1 MQRKSTAAICLLAI
15 AMLLACSQNSPPNS
29 LFDSAGYH
37 VKDDKVYYLNAFP
50 GKAFEMTDAE
60 AGSFELLDRTN
71 FAKDRHHV
79 YQHDRVISDDPA
91 HFVLLDGDLAK
102 DSHVVYWSDGSV
114 LSEDP
119 AHFAII
125 SNADNYLFTKDG
137 STVHVNGK
145 PIANADSSTFQVL
158 QGAYT
163 RDGQR
168 VFYFDQQI
176 ADADLSS
183 FRKLDGPYASDATHV
198 YWTGKTI
205 ASADPRS
212 FPPGRA
218 VTNCSETSISFAQ

>member
-37 VKDDKVYYLNAFP
+37 VKDGKVYYLNAFP
-50 GKAFEMTDAE
+50 GKAFEMTGADAD
-60 AGSFELLDRTN
+60 AGSFELLDRPN
-71 FAKDRHHV
+71 FAKDSHHV

-145 PIANADSSTFQVL
+145 PIAVADPSTFQVL
-158 QGAYT
+158 QGAYAVTANVSSTSTSRSPMRICRPSASSTVPT
-163 RDGQR
+163 R
-168 VFYFDQQI
+168 VTPPT
-176 ADADLSS
+176 S
-183 FRKLDGPYASDATHV
+183 
-198 YWTGKTI
+198 TGWARPSPAPI
-205 ASADPRS
+205 
-212 FPPGRA
+212 RA
-218 VTNCSETSISFAQ
+218 VSRQVAR

>member
-15 AMLLACSQNSPPNS
+15 AMLLACSRNSPPNS

-79 YQHDRVISDDPA
+79 YQHDRVIS
-91 HFVLLDGDLAK
+91 
-102 DSHVVYWSDGSV
+102 
-114 LSEDP
+114 EDP

-145 PIANADSSTFQVL
+145 PIANADPSTFQVL